1 MLDDQVRAL
10 DREAIE
16 EVTMASDDEGEVLN
30 ALVQWQWN
38 TEVALKLL
46 ERLLRYQSVEPES
59 ITTDA
64 LALYG
69 AARSC

>member
-38 TEVALKLL
+38 TDVALNLL
-46 ERLLRYQSVEPES
+46 ERLLR
-59 ITTDA
+59 
-64 LALYG
+64 
-69 AARSC
+69 